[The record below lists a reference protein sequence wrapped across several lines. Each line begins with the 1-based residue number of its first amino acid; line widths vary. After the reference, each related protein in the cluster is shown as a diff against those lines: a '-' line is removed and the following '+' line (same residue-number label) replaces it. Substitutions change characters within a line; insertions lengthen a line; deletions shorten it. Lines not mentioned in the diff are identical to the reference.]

1 MSLPAYRS
9 EDLKQLP
16 LRAIAAFAARCARR
30 VEHLALLPDDHPDA
44 AGYRAVVSGAIGLA
58 EDFARGL
65 PCTSREAAVRAAEA
79 AREAAQGD
87 VARQDAVAA
96 VVQAAYSAVTALDAI
111 EARSDPGEAHLLGPP
126 TATPA
131 ATHLAQVT
139 ADLAALNAYTSAVD
153 AADAAGHSE
162 EFIASKIRDYQKLL
176 RLELGTFPEAG
187 KPVDPSP
194 DGPLGPL
201 LQ

>member
-1 MSLPAYRS
+1 MSLPAYS
-9 EDLKQLP
+9 FEDLKQLP

-30 VEHLALLPDDHPDA
+30 VEHLALLPEHHPDA
-44 AGYRAVVSGAIGLA
+44 ASCRAVVSGAIGLA

-65 PCTSREAAVRAAEA
+65 PCKSRGAVVREAEAV
-79 AREAAQGD
+79 REAAQGD
-87 VARQDAVAA
+87 LSRQDAVAA
-96 VVQAAYSAVTALDAI
+96 VVQAAYTAVTALDAV

-126 TATPA
+126 TAT
-131 ATHLAQVT
+131 ATSAHLAEVT

-162 EFIASKIRDYQKLL
+162 EFIESMIRDYQRLV
-176 RLELGTFPEAG
+176 RLELGSYPEAG